1 MEVMIKVGKAGDKFG
16 DLCHNAQRKK
26 AKFALKHQIH
36 QTFYTKFEAHSK
48 PLFGPE
54 IAIVSKRIQPV
65 YISN

>member
-1 MEVMIKVGKAGDKFG
+1 MLNVKRPI
-16 DLCHNAQRKK
+16 
-26 AKFALKHQIH
+26 FALKHQIH
-36 QTFYTKFEAHSK
+36 QTFYPKFEALSK